1 MAFAAVAGVTE
12 IRIIAS
18 GGFKAACLELIPAF
32 ERANG
37 HRVATTWAG
46 SVDIMK
52 RMHAGERFDLVIMP
66 STSIDELIKAD
77 KVVSGS
83 RVDVAKSGIG
93 VAVREGAPKPDISSS
108 EALKHALL
116 AAGSISY
123 STSASGIYL
132 NRLFERLGIADTL
145 KPKIK
150 QSPPGVP
157 VGELVARGEA
167 EIGFQQISEL
177 LPLAGID
184 YLGPLP
190 VEIQHYTTFSAGL
203 HTGAKEPGAAKELIS
218 FLKGPSAA
226 PVITKFGMEP
236 A

>member
-1 MAFAAVAGVTE
+1 
-12 IRIIAS
+12 
-18 GGFKAACLELIPAF
+18 
-32 ERANG
+32 
-37 HRVATTWAG
+37 
-46 SVDIMK
+46 MK

-66 STSIDELIKAD
+66 STSIDELIKTD

-93 VAVREGAPKPDISSS
+93 VAVREGAPKPSISSS

-177 LPLAGID
+177 LSSNRHR
-184 YLGPLP
+184 LP
-190 VEIQHYTTFSAGL
+190 WAAPGGNSALHHIFSGL

-226 PVITKFGMEP
+226 PVVTKFGMEP

>member
-1 MAFAAVAGVTE
+1 MAFAAVTGVTE

-18 GGFKAACLELIPAF
+18 GGFKAACLELISAF

-46 SVDIMK
+46 SVNIMK

-66 STSIDELIKAD
+66 STSIDELIKTD

-93 VAVREGAPKPDISSS
+93 VAVREGAPKPSISSS

-123 STSASGIYL
+123 STSASGISFKSPL
-132 NRLFERLGIADTL
+132 RAPRDCRHAKAKDQAKSARGPGRRAGGAWGSRNRLPTNQRASSSNRHRLPWAA
-145 KPKIK
+145 
-150 QSPPGVP
+150 PG
-157 VGELVARGEA
+157 G
-167 EIGFQQISEL
+167 
-177 LPLAGID
+177 
-184 YLGPLP
+184 
-190 VEIQHYTTFSAGL
+190 IQHYTTFSAGL

-226 PVITKFGMEP
+226 PVVTKFGMEP